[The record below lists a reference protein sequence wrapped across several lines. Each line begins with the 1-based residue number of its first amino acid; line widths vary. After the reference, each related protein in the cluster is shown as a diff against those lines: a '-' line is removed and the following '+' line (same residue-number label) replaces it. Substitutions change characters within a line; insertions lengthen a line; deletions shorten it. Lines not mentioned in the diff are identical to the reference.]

1 MSPKSF
7 DESDQRAFD
16 KSEQLAFYEAQSQ
29 GAFRGGAAGA
39 AYSQPAGAI
48 STDDIAKE
56 ILKVLR
62 KHGIPAKSFTEA
74 RIMADI
80 MVLIARRD
88 DKLTNYAFKMGRAS
102 A

>member
-1 MSPKSF
+1 MSAKSF

-16 KSEQLAFYEAQSQ
+16 KSEQLAFYEAHSQ
-29 GAFRGGAAGA
+29 GAFRGGAA
-39 AYSQPAGAI
+39 YSQSAGAI

-80 MVLIARRD
+80 MVLIAHRD
-88 DKLTNYAFKMGRAS
+88 DRVVNYAYKMGRAS